1 MTDSV
6 AARFGVKPVPVDM
19 SLEVGI
25 ALATIGQAPI
35 HGLRH
40 LPVGDTSGWYLWAG
54 EAMESDPE
62 FFSPLHISHLLDRLP
77 EVLPYLSLPPGY
89 RFLIAPDYEDVWYDA
104 SLLVE

>member
-19 SLEVGI
+19 SLKVGI

-40 LPVGDTSGWYLWAG
+40 LPVGDTSGCIYG
-54 EAMESDPE
+54 PE
-62 FFSPLHISHLLDRLP
+62 KRWNLTQSSSARYTSAIS
-77 EVLPYLSLPPGY
+77 
-89 RFLIAPDYEDVWYDA
+89 
-104 SLLVE
+104 